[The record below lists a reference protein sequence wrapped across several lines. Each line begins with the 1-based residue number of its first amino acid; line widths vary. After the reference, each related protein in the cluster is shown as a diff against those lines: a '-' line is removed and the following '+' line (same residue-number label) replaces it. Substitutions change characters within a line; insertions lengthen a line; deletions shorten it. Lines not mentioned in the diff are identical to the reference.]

1 MASDLLYSH
10 SFSRY
15 SHLKPFQA
23 LIINFKGLHNA
34 VLPSIWC
41 YCIEIR
47 PKAATFG
54 ILIYPRIRNGFSVQ
68 IKIKREPAISV
79 YFIKVIFIWIW
90 TENVGGAISVLIPI
104 KRESIVKYYNVLLG
118 RHNSERGMDEVTFF
132 YVGDL
137 FCIHLGT
144 KFRHFFQKS
153 PRRFFL

>member
-68 IKIKREPAISV
+68 IKIKREPAISF
-79 YFIKVIFIWIW
+79 YFIKEIFIWIW

-104 KRESIVKYYNVLLG
+104 KRESINDISQKTITYEWSAY
-118 RHNSERGMDEVTFF
+118 
-132 YVGDL
+132 
-137 FCIHLGT
+137 T
-144 KFRHFFQKS
+144 KDSKNKKEHPENK
-153 PRRFFL
+153 